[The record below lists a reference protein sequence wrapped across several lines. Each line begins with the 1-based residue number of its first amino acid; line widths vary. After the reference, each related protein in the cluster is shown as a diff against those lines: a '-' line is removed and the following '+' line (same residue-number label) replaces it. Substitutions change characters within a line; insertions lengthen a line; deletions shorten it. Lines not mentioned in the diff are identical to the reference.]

1 MPRQDTVDFLTAFA
15 VGTVLGIGATI
26 LLQPQPTPKQRVVKK
41 LKPYRKQ
48 IQKSYKHVARGVRD
62 GSDATSE
69 LTGELIAAGRELLG
83 EFQAEMAEIVD
94 QARADLQGVVK
105 EQSRAAGKAAGKVAS
120 RGAKQARRRLG
131 I

>member
-26 LLQPQPTPKQRVVKK
+26 LLQPQPTPKQRVAKK
-41 LKPYRKQ
+41 LKPYKKQ
-48 IQKSYKHVARGVRD
+48 IRKSYKHVARGMRD

-69 LTGELIAAGRELLG
+69 MTGELISAGRELLG

-94 QARADLQGVVK
+94 QARADLQGLVK
-105 EQSRAAGKAAGKVAS
+105 EQSKVAGKAAS